1 LIVCEQLIVL
11 VELSLQVVQR
21 RLDVALEEG

>member
-1 LIVCEQLIVL
+1 LIVIVQLIDL
-11 VELSLQVVQR
+11 VELSLLEGQK

>member
-1 LIVCEQLIVL
+1 LIVCEQLIDL
-11 VELSLQVVQR
+11 VELSLCVVQR